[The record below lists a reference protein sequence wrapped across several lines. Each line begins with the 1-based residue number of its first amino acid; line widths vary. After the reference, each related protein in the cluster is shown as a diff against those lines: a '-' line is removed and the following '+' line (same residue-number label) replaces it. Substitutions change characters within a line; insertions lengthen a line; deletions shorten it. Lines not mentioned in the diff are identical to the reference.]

1 LEIISVSAN
10 NVNKVKDFLNN
21 IPLLGGINDAVL
33 MNGEFVYDQEIIGLL
48 SFEEFFKIGLI
59 RYFVFQKIITKE
71 IIKEM
76 FMKIIDKAKEKNLI
90 SFIALVIKKEAKTV
104 FLNLG
109 FHEINNNDV
118 YIDETNLNAT
128 KYKNAVVLKYDVV

>member
-1 LEIISVSAN
+1 MEIISVSAN